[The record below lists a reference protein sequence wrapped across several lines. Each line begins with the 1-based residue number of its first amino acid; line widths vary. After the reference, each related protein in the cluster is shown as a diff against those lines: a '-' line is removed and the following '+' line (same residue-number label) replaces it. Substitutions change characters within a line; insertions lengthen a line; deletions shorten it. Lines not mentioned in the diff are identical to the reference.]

1 MEKETGTD
9 HGREKKRE
17 TEKKREPPSMVSFH
31 IKAYFFFYLFLSYQ
45 VYHLSNPIP
54 CNSQTE
60 IKSNCVEK
68 ERVI

>member
-31 IKAYFFFYLFLSYQ
+31 IKAYFFLSFPE
-45 VYHLSNPIP
+45 LSGV
-54 CNSQTE
+54 SFE
-60 IKSNCVEK
+60 
-68 ERVI
+68 

>member
-17 TEKKREPPSMVSFH
+17 TGKKESHFPWFLSILKP
-31 IKAYFFFYLFLSYQ
+31 IFFYLFLSYQ
-45 VYHLSNPIP
+45 VYHLSNPVP